1 MTQLNL
7 FGEKDLIKKVRNTH
21 TNSSALSIHLILD
34 FLPIF
39 FLIFS
44 GLPKAVPI
52 FLLLLKVK
60 EMRNVYTIRI
70 ADEYVGM
77 LEHIALELKERG
89 IEVKDNVLIKTV
101 LLTGI
106 RSINMQITQGINI
119 FDERNTQAND

>member
-1 MTQLNL
+1 M
-7 FGEKDLIKKVRNTH
+7 
-21 TNSSALSIHLILD
+21 
-34 FLPIF
+34 
-39 FLIFS
+39 
-44 GLPKAVPI
+44 
-52 FLLLLKVK
+52 LLLKVK

-119 FDERNTQAND
+119 FDERNTQANN